1 MGRNVKLRVG
11 SGSRGWAGDCG
22 RAPRDEIQGENCLF
36 VCRVCIMLSLCFFN
50 ANNSIRNLS

>member
-22 RAPRDEIQGENCLF
+22 RTPRDEIQGEKCLC
-36 VCRVCIMLSLCFFN
+36 VRCIMLSLCFFN